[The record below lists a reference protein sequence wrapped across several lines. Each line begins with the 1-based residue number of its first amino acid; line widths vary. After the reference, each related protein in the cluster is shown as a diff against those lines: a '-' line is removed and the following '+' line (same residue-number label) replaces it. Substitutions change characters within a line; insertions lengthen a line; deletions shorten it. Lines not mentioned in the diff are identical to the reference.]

1 MSDLAII
8 ITGCEG
14 GIGKSLVRTFIN
26 KNYDVIGIDKKG
38 REDCRDYHKIKVDLS
53 KIIQNKKDI
62 YKFERKIHTLLK
74 NKSAVAL
81 INNAAVQYTSE
92 LQKVSLSKFR
102 TSLETNVI
110 VPFYLSKF
118 LLKKLSANNGTII
131 NIGSIHSQLTK
142 PNFLPYAVS
151 KSALNGL
158 TKSMAVEVGTKI
170 NVIGIMPAAIR
181 TKMLESGLKNYDIN
195 ELASYNPV
203 NSISLPEELAEFI
216 SMFIS
221 KDIKYLNG
229 SIINFDGGISSKLHD
244 PF

>member
-1 MSDLAII
+1 MSKSTII

-14 GIGKSLVRTFIN
+14 GIGKCLVRTFI
-26 KNYDVIGIDKKG
+26 KKDYHVIGIDKKG
-38 REDCRDYHKIKVDLS
+38 REDCKDYNKIKFDLS
-53 KIIQNKKDI
+53 KVIQNKKKTH
-62 YKFERKIHTLLK
+62 KFEQKMHSILK

-92 LQKVSLSKFR
+92 LQKVTLSQLR

-118 LLKKLSANNGTII
+118 LLKKLSANNGSII
-131 NIGSIHSQLTK
+131 NMGSIHSHLTK

-158 TKSMAVEVGTKI
+158 TKSMAVEVGREI

-181 TKMLESGLKNYDIN
+181 TKMLERGLKNYNIN
-195 ELASYNPV
+195 KLASYNPV
-203 NSISLPEELAEFI
+203 NYISLPEELAEFI
-216 SMFIS
+216 SMFVS

-229 SIINFDGGISSKLHD
+229 SIINFDGGISSKLND
-244 PF
+244 PL